1 MNVSPSTTI
10 RSDERSD
17 ERSIKS
23 SESARTGLS
32 QSQKLSAVRR
42 PVRRSRSSGRKGP
55 GTRNRTYSAKTYSAK
70 TYTPARPSKTTG
82 RHVLIA
88 PWEKPERV
96 TKLSRKVVPAPM
108 RKESVNRKKVIGV
121 SETSSM
127 KQHKSIVN
135 LIWFLSQQKSSRK
148 EIPIRGK
155 MTFGVGKA
163 TAPWDR
169 PEISIKYTKKILKA
183 PSWTDKIQGRK
194 VFAPHQPSKEIK
206 ERFSKKMI
214 TPVRS
219 DAMPRASS
227 RRHLHQGSHLKSGGA
242 PQVETLNHPGSP
254 VEKFSYRGRTLDPNP
269 CNRPVYELPESPP
282 STKSFK
288 PAWWHTKQNI

>member
-108 RKESVNRKKVIGV
+108 RKESVNRKKVIG
-121 SETSSM
+121 
-127 KQHKSIVN
+127 
-135 LIWFLSQQKSSRK
+135 QKSSRK

>member
-88 PWEKPERV
+88 PWEKPERF
-96 TKLSRKVVPAPM
+96 
-108 RKESVNRKKVIGV
+108 
-121 SETSSM
+121 
-127 KQHKSIVN
+127 
-135 LIWFLSQQKSSRK
+135 LIL
-148 EIPIRGK
+148 
-155 MTFGVGKA
+155 A
-163 TAPWDR
+163 
-169 PEISIKYTKKILKA
+169 
-183 PSWTDKIQGRK
+183 
-194 VFAPHQPSKEIK
+194 
-206 ERFSKKMI
+206 MI
-214 TPVRS
+214 
-219 DAMPRASS
+219 A
-227 RRHLHQGSHLKSGGA
+227 
-242 PQVETLNHPGSP
+242 
-254 VEKFSYRGRTLDPNP
+254 
-269 CNRPVYELPESPP
+269 
-282 STKSFK
+282 
-288 PAWWHTKQNI
+288 

>member
-1 MNVSPSTTI
+1 MSSERGGQAAFSSGSKTRTKARGFSEALPDTDIGRLRTGLFSRNYPHVSQITHPQVDIDGKGIDSINPSHLKKQGIPQSIATSLTPLLQKLDMNVSPSTTI

-23 SESARTGLS
+23 SKSARTGLS

-108 RKESVNRKKVIGV
+108 RKESVNRKKVIG
-121 SETSSM
+121 
-127 KQHKSIVN
+127 
-135 LIWFLSQQKSSRK
+135 QKSSRK

-169 PEISIKYTKKILKA
+169 PEISTTMCSF
-183 PSWTDKIQGRK
+183 P
-194 VFAPHQPSKEIK
+194 
-206 ERFSKKMI
+206 FS
-214 TPVRS
+214 
-219 DAMPRASS
+219 
-227 RRHLHQGSHLKSGGA
+227 L
-242 PQVETLNHPGSP
+242 
-254 VEKFSYRGRTLDPNP
+254 
-269 CNRPVYELPESPP
+269 ELC
-282 STKSFK
+282 KSFFL
-288 PAWWHTKQNI
+288 KQALSTPKKS